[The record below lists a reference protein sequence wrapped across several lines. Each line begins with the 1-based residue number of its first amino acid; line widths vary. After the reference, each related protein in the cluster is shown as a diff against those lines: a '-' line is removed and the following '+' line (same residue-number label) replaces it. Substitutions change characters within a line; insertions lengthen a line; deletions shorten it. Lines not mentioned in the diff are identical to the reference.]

1 MITENAIRDAFEHN
15 DPAKYQDFFNCLH
28 DAAKEKTTAELG
40 AQTRR
45 LLNAAADGARLCMG
59 RIKGG
64 FTDEV

>member
-1 MITENAIRDAFEHN
+1 MSETDIREAFEHN
-15 DPAKYQDFFNCLH
+15 EPGKYLCFY
-28 DAAKEKTTAELG
+28 AAVRMAEHQTDAELG

-59 RIKGG
+59 RIKGE